1 MQLASP
7 VSSARLNGW
16 LSGVFAALCRPIALP
31 GVNLA
36 CMASFLS
43 DFLLN
48 LMQSDSD
55 FALRDDDS
63 LEGRSMTGVDRWTE
77 NGDDY
82 LDLFYPGED
91 PYADYYYEQTEEGQF
106 FFFFPDILE
115 DGDFNLSVSDYFGV
129 EIDIYDDTY
138 YTDLYFE
145 DITYYEDGQYEEA
158 FFFEIDQEN
167 SQETKREK
175 ISTWRVVVAGVSFGA
190 ALMTSILCLLA
201 LVGFFS
207 KPGKS
212 RHVSAKA
219 ASSKEF
225 AGEKSPL
232 LKTVAVQVVPTSTKS
247 GPEMVTSSLMA
258 V

>member
-1 MQLASP
+1 MQRAPLSLVLA
-7 VSSARLNGW
+7 RNDQ
-16 LSGVFAALCRPIALP
+16 LSGFSAAMYRPIALP
-31 GVNLA
+31 GLNLA

-48 LMQSDSD
+48 LMQPDSD
-55 FALRDDDS
+55 FTLRDDDS
-63 LEGRSMTGVDRWTE
+63 LQGRSMAGVDRWTE

-82 LDLFYPGED
+82 LDLFYPGEY
-91 PYADYYYEQTEEGQF
+91 PYVDYYEESGEDQF
-106 FFFFPDILE
+106 FFFIPDILDDE
-115 DGDFNLSVSDYFGV
+115 DFNLTISDYFGF

-145 DITYYEDGQYEEA
+145 DITYYEDAQYDEA
-158 FFFEIDQEN
+158 FIFEVNRRN
-167 SQETKREK
+167 SQEKRQER
-175 ISTWRVVVAGVSFGA
+175 ISTWRVIVAGVSFGA
-190 ALMTSILCLLA
+190 ALTISILCLLL

-207 KPGKS
+207 KSGKNT
-212 RHVSAKA
+212 HATAKA
-219 ASSKEF
+219 VNSKEF

-247 GPEMVTSSLMA
+247 GPEMVTSSLMP